1 MTNTINVF
9 TDDKVLNG
17 ADNTFNNVGIVSA
30 EAEVAL
36 LESENEA
43 FQNTEE
49 ATETCSVPEDTSEV
63 WERLEEAE
71 EAVSDEELW
80 DEEDEEDSAD
90 DILLDDEE
98 DTEESTEIC
107 SMPED
112 STEVPERLT
121 EAERAV
127 SVGDLCGE
135 GGKANMP
142 PSGVHPSTGGELRRV
157 SFELEAI
164 NCVSRSAVDAEESVL
179 SIVKTQKCGKRV
191 TISRSKVLDRLGVK
205 DTVQVAC
212 LPKSGEIIIAN
223 DLGGT
228 SYNLKKSHG
237 KAVIYNTPLVEYLT
251 NALKLNFATVT
262 THSFYEVE
270 FVNHDIF
277 GLVAIVR

>member
-1 MTNTINVF
+1 MTNTIDVF

-98 DTEESTEIC
+98 DTEESTESC
-107 SMPED
+107 SEPED
-112 STEVPERLT
+112 SSEVPGRLDG
-121 EAERAV
+121 AERAV
-127 SVGDLCGE
+127 SVGDLCGG
-135 GGKANMP
+135 GGKANVL
-142 PSGVHPSTGGELRRV
+142 PSGVHPPTGGELRRV

-164 NCVSRSAVDAEESVL
+164 NCMSRSAVDAEESVL

-191 TISRSKVLDRLGVK
+191 TISRNKVLDRLGVK

-223 DLGGT
+223 DLGGV

-237 KAVIYNTPLVEYLT
+237 KAVIYNTTLVEYLT
-251 NALKLNFATVT
+251 NVLNLNFATVT
-262 THSFYEVE
+262 TRSFYEVE